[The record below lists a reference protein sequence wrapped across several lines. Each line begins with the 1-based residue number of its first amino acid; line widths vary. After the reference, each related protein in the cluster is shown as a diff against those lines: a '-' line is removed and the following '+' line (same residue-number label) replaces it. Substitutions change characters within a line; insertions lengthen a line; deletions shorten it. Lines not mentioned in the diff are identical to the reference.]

1 ANRHTIVLMQTSQN
15 RAPRTFVD
23 YDSISQAMDNMLFVY
38 CICGPY
44 EMKLKKLNPATQN
57 ITYDIGVLYNF
68 IDGLADMIALVYD
81 SLSLPQPFSDMPYNN
96 RGMIALGGFLA
107 LSLQKGHLKWM
118 PFHHMIKDCDS
129 RRTFTRPW
137 SH

>member
-1 ANRHTIVLMQTSQN
+1 MLPLLANRHTIVLTQTSQN

-38 CICGPY
+38 CCLYYLCFCCCSYYDFISQAMNRGICGPY

-81 SLSLPQPFSDMPYNN
+81 SLSLPQPFSVKRD
-96 RGMIALGGFLA
+96 
-107 LSLQKGHLKWM
+107 
-118 PFHHMIKDCDS
+118 
-129 RRTFTRPW
+129 T
-137 SH
+137 

>member
-23 YDSISQAMDNMLFVY
+23 YDSISQAMDIIREL
-38 CICGPY
+38 Y
-44 EMKLKKLNPATQN
+44 ERKLKKLNPATQN

-68 IDGLADMIALVYD
+68 IDGLADMIALLYYSL
-81 SLSLPQPFSDMPYNN
+81 SLSLPLPFSSMLYC
-96 RGMIALGGFLA
+96 RYKCHVF
-107 LSLQKGHLKWM
+107 QKGQIKWM
-118 PFHHMIKDCDS
+118 PFHHVIKDCDF

>member
-1 ANRHTIVLMQTSQN
+1 MLPLLANRHTIVLMQTSQN

-23 YDSISQAMDNMLFVY
+23 YDSISQAMDIIREL
-38 CICGPY
+38 Y
-44 EMKLKKLNPATQN
+44 ERKLKKLNPATQN

-68 IDGLADMIALVYD
+68 IDGLADMIALV
-81 SLSLPQPFSDMPYNN
+81 
-96 RGMIALGGFLA
+96 
-107 LSLQKGHLKWM
+107 QKGQFKWM
-118 PFHHMIKDCDS
+118 PFHHVIKDCDF